1 MVVCWQ
7 NEWHNQPNQRLR
19 YFASG
24 KGVEPTILAYFV
36 ILMSR
41 ILCTLLYEIISTF
54 HLDKY
59 AF

>member
-1 MVVCWQ
+1 
-7 NEWHNQPNQRLR
+7 
-19 YFASG
+19 
-24 KGVEPTILAYFV
+24 V

-59 AF
+59 AFWSCIFSMHVLARKFRYESMQCCYVVV